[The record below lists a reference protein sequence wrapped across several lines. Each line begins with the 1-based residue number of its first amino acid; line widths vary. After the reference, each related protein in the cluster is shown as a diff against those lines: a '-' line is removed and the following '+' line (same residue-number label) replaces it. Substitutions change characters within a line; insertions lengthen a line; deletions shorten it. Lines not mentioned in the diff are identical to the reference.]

1 MSDDAAQRASANQR
15 RWAHGGRTGALLVLL
30 LAIAWG
36 LPAAAQSP
44 VPYATN
50 GVLIGEGRL
59 HAYFGIESRFD
70 SAAGF
75 FTRDGGP
82 AELQGELLWF
92 FRPGLRFELPGEL
105 VKFSAGGHLE
115 YVAYSGLI
123 TPGSG
128 SANRLQAAADASL
141 TVNEN
146 GPISVA
152 LSDVFRRNDRTQN
165 LAVGFGVLSLHN
177 TASIKVPFRPGGG
190 ALEITPGG
198 SFAIE
203 YLTPLAEAAAL
214 TGCTDPSCDPGQ
226 VEQFNTQV
234 IGASLDARWSFLPRT
249 ALIFNSGFL
258 QTLYPEGATPAT
270 SMLSGTVGIAGQL
283 TQRLAVVANVGWS
296 QNLGE
301 LGGGTVIGMAELRFP
316 PTPATQISVGYQ
328 RRLQAV
334 ALYGTA
340 RSDRVYARA
349 NARIREKLILG
360 LEGAYNWLVFEGGV
374 RSDAHFSASANADY
388 ELLPWF
394 LIGGGYRLEGRDSS
408 STASSLN
415 LIRHEVMLNLTARY

>member
-1 MSDDAAQRASANQR
+1 
-15 RWAHGGRTGALLVLL
+15 LLVLVL
-30 LAIAWG
+30 GVLTFA
-36 LPAAAQSP
+36 LPASAQSSL
-44 VPYATN
+44 PYATN
-50 GVLIGEGRL
+50 GLLIGEGRL

-92 FRPGLRFELPGEL
+92 LRPGLRFDLPGEM

-115 YVAYSGLI
+115 YVAYSGLV
-123 TPGSG
+123 TRGSG

-141 TVNEN
+141 TINEN

-177 TASIKVPFRPGGG
+177 TASIRVPIRPGGG
-190 ALEITPGG
+190 ALEITPAG

-203 YLTPLAEAAAL
+203 YLTPLAEAEAL
-214 TGCTDPSCDPGQ
+214 TGCTDPSCDPDQ
-226 VEQFNTQV
+226 VAQFNTQT

-249 ALIFNSGFL
+249 ALILNGGFQ
-258 QTLYPEGATPAT
+258 QTRYPEGATPAT
-270 SMLSGTVGIAGQL
+270 SLLNGTLGIAGQL

-301 LGGGTVIGMAELRFP
+301 LGGGTVIGMGELRFP
-316 PTPATQISVGYQ
+316 PTPGSQIAVGYQ

-340 RSDRVYARA
+340 RNDRVYVRA
-349 NARIREKLILG
+349 DARIREKLIVG
-360 LEGAYNWLVFEGGV
+360 VEGAYNWLAFEGGA
-374 RSDAHFSASANADY
+374 RSDGSFTGAVNADY
-388 ELLPWF
+388 EVLPWF
-394 LIGGGYRLEGRDSS
+394 LVGVGYRLESRDSS

-415 LIRHEVMLNLTARY
+415 LTRHEVMLNLTVRY